1 MSYKFLMENIL
12 GNENLSSHPHE
23 LEIQLMFS
31 SMARVDRVRV
41 TEKTVAGNQII

>member
-31 SMARVDRVRV
+31 SMARVDRGV